1 MSNSIIPNIL
11 IRQIFQYIIHQ
22 LNINEKDDV
31 VFKFLKRYYLISKQW
46 SLQIFAKTLIYPK
59 LTIKNSKDLNQ
70 YMCFYRLG
78 FTNIKIKLKYF
89 SYTNIDR
96 HLLSMITGQIH
107 SIKDDAIPQTLL
119 DGKKKFSINQ
129 FAQSIHFN
137 HKTLYPVYL
146 NFRETKQSI
155 LSKYW
160 PNLKSLKITHEPEE
174 PYPEDSG
181 GEDDDD
187 DDDDDDEDKDNDF
200 DIIIYKHVPNKVS
213 LVSDNGESVLLGME
227 IWSKWKNVT
236 VLKLQDL
243 NVEEIDVN
251 LSNLKS
257 LTKLTL
263 KRLIYGC
270 TEFDK
275 ILDSIIQLE
284 ELDKFTLASFE
295 GNTTTLLYSQVVNL
309 ISSLKKIRSISMI
322 SVPIA
327 TVVYST
333 LDDEKEL
340 EKTSS
345 ETLEKLKFKDMFVD
359 CSILNSYS
367 LFTECKALKYLR
379 FEDGWNDTSS
389 LKYLYDIPTIQLSI
403 KFNYNAHASMF
414 KEILLGQNRL
424 NLTNLVINDI
434 PTENA
439 SEIVQC
445 NYQSLKLLNLQTL
458 CYNVEYVKLLLN
470 SFQSNK
476 TLQNISI
483 SIRSVSAD
491 FDVIKDLILSILS
504 RHQTTTFNF
513 ECYDLYKGNV
523 DMLLAPI
530 HNPIKNHPY
539 LQKLKLSFGGQIKTP
554 IINKLIKSLNLD

>member
-1 MSNSIIPNIL
+1 MSNSIIPSLL

-22 LNINEKDDV
+22 LKVNEKNDV
-31 VFKFLKRYYLISKQW
+31 VPKFLKRYYLISKQW
-46 SLQIFAKTLIYPK
+46 SLQIFAKTLKFPK
-59 LTIKNSKDLNQ
+59 VTIKSSKELNQ

-78 FTNIKIKLKYF
+78 FTLYF

-96 HLLSMITGQIH
+96 HLLLMITGQI

-129 FAQSIHFN
+129 FVQSIHFN
-137 HKTLYPVYL
+137 HKTLYPMYS
-146 NFRETKQSI
+146 NFRDGTKQSM
-155 LSKYW
+155 LSEYW

-174 PYPEDSG
+174 TYPEDSG
-181 GEDDDD
+181 EEEDDDD
-187 DDDDDDEDKDNDF
+187 FDNDDENDF
-200 DIIIYKHVPNKVS
+200 DISIYKHVPNKVS

-243 NVEEIDVN
+243 NVEEIEVN

-270 TEFDK
+270 MEFDK

-284 ELDKFTLASFE
+284 ELDKFTLESFE

-327 TVVYST
+327 TEIYST

-359 CSILNSYS
+359 CSVLNSYS

-379 FEDGWNDTSS
+379 FEDGWNDSSS

-403 KFNYNAHASMF
+403 KFKYSAHAIMF
-414 KEILLGQNRL
+414 KELLLGQNRL
-424 NLTNLVINDI
+424 NLTNLVINYI

-458 CYNVEYVKLLLN
+458 CYNVESVKLLLN

-483 SIRSVSAD
+483 SIYVTRSISAD

-513 ECYDLYKGNV
+513 ECYDLYKLQLEQNRLG
-523 DMLLAPI
+523 I
-530 HNPIKNHPY
+530 NPTATTIGFVSAHT
-539 LQKLKLSFGGQIKTP
+539 I
-554 IINKLIKSLNLD
+554 D